1 MNILYIVHDLNDAAV
16 KRRVAMLEVG
26 GAQVTVVGFYRGTAA
41 FDINENVISLGQT
54 HDASFI
60 HRIKSVVKEKLTLQR
75 RFREHHIT
83 HDRFDLIVAR
93 NLDMLALA
101 VSAKK
106 ILHLPLVYECLDIHR
121 FLIHSGVIGHVF
133 RQLEKRLS
141 QHAGLLITSSQGF
154 VEHYFNPLSLAELP
168 TLVLENKVFSS
179 KPLAAPT
186 PKSLNDGPIIITW
199 NGAIRC
205 HRSLDILIQV
215 SRKMAGKVQVVIHG
229 KPAYTEFDD
238 FISTIANEPYIEFQ
252 GPYVFPDDL
261 ADIYNSAHFNWTLDF
276 FEQGGNSEWLL
287 PNRIY
292 EGGLFALPPLYR
304 AGNYTAQ
311 TLNNLQIGFAL
322 EGKTNQEIANHLVTM
337 LQGIDETQ
345 YQSLVAASKQVPTS
359 RWLFDTTQA
368 EWLVSS
374 LQMFCQQPDSLSLS
388 EQAQC

>member
-1 MNILYIVHDLNDAAV
+1 MNILYLVHDLNDAAV

-26 GAQVTVVGFYRGTAA
+26 GAQVTVVGFYRGTVA

-75 RFREHHIT
+75 RFRKHNIT
-83 HDRFDLIVAR
+83 HGRFDLIVAR

-106 ILHLPLVYECLDIHR
+106 LLSLPLVYECLDIHR
-121 FLIHSGVIGHVF
+121 FLIHSGMIGRVF
-133 RQLEKRLS
+133 RQLEKSLS
-141 QHAGLLITSSQGF
+141 KHAGLLITSSQGF
-154 VEHYFNPLSLAELP
+154 VEHYFKPLSLADLP

-179 KPLAAPT
+179 KPLATPM

-205 HRSLDILIQV
+205 RRSLDILIQV
-215 SRKMAGKVQVVIHG
+215 TRKMAGKVQVVIHG

-238 FISTIANEPYIEFQ
+238 FLSTVANELYIEFL

-261 ADIYNSAHFNWTLDF
+261 ADIYNNAHFNWTLDF

-311 TLNNLQIGFAL
+311 VLDSLQIGYAL
-322 EGKTNQEIANHLVTM
+322 KGNTNKELADHLVTM
-337 LQGIDETQ
+337 LRGIDEAQ
-345 YQSLVAASKQVPTS
+345 YQSLINASMQVPTS
-359 RWLFDTTQA
+359 RWLFDSSQA

-374 LQMFCQQPDSLSLS
+374 LQMFCQQPDSMSLS
-388 EQAQC
+388 EQPQC